1 MGFSSYRDEVARS
14 ERIEVTKG
22 GAPANDRGGSVH
34 ENRVAARELP
44 DLATVDEVAAWLKAS
59 RKAIY
64 AKAERGTLSG
74 ATYIGRR
81 LYFLRSELLRCALQ
95 GRVPDMEK

>member
-1 MGFSSYRDEVARS
+1 M
-14 ERIEVTKG
+14 
-22 GAPANDRGGSVH
+22 
-34 ENRVAARELP
+34 
-44 DLATVDEVAAWLKAS
+44 TVDEVAAWLKTS

-64 AKAERGTLSG
+64 AKAERGTLVG

-81 LYFLRSELLRCALQ
+81 LYFFRSELLRYALQ